1 MRDLRNA
8 MDDTS
13 FVATD
18 EMRSPISE
26 MISYPASRIAH
37 LVSRAPHPILFFRL
51 LLLLLVIFTLPVP
64 AEAHLNSTGMGP
76 IYDGLMHFLMSPED
90 LVPALAL
97 ALLAGLRGAA
107 YGRRASF
114 TLPVAWLVGS
124 LFGLT
129 AAATTGS
136 AVLSSLWFLLLGGLV
151 IADAK
156 LPLSAM
162 TALAALFG
170 LVHGYLNGT
179 GMGQSG
185 FAVVA
190 LLGLTS
196 GVFILI
202 VLAAAFVV
210 QLQAHWARI
219 AVRVAGSWIAA
230 SGLLMLGWSFRGS

>member
-8 MDDTS
+8 MDDTR

-26 MISYPASRIAH
+26 VISYPVSRISH
-37 LVSRAPHPILFFRL
+37 LVSRTPFQILFFRL

-114 TLPVAWLVGS
+114 TLPVAWLLGS

-129 AAATTGS
+129 AAATTGN

-162 TALAALFG
+162 TALAALLG

-185 FAVVA
+185 FAVVT
-190 LLGLTS
+190 LFGLTS
-196 GVFILI
+196 GVFVLI

-210 QLQAHWARI
+210 QLRAHWARI
-219 AVRVAGSWIAA
+219 AIRVAGSWIAA

>member
-8 MDDTS
+8 MDDTR

-18 EMRSPISE
+18 EIRSPISE
-26 MISYPASRIAH
+26 MISY
-37 LVSRAPHPILFFRL
+37 LVSRTPFQILFFRL
-51 LLLLLVIFTLPVP
+51 LLLLLLIFILPVP

-76 IYDGLMHFLMSPED
+76 IYDGVMHFLMSPED
-90 LVPALAL
+90 LIPALAL
-97 ALLAGLRGAA
+97 ALLAGLRGAP
-107 YGRRASF
+107 YGRRAAF

-179 GMGQSG
+179 GMGQSW
-185 FAVVA
+185 FAVIT

-196 GVFILI
+196 GVFVLI

-210 QLQAHWARI
+210 QLRAHWARI

>member
-1 MRDLRNA
+1 M
-8 MDDTS
+8 TQS
-13 FVATD
+13 FKRRKTVKVRLFHNL
-18 EMRSPISE
+18 EFLPFGFVSNFGFRISSFRS
-26 MISYPASRIAH
+26 A
-37 LVSRAPHPILFFRL
+37 V
-51 LLLLLVIFTLPVP
+51 LLLLVVSGIPAR

-76 IYDGLMHFLMSPED
+76 VYDGVMHFLMSPED

-107 YGRRASF
+107 YGRRAAF
-114 TLPVAWLVGS
+114 TLPLAWLAGS

-136 AVLSSLWFLLLGGLV
+136 AVSSSFWFLLLGGLV

-156 LPLSAM
+156 LSLSMM
-162 TALAALFG
+162 TALAALLG

-179 GMGQSG
+179 GMGQSA

-190 LLGLTS
+190 VLGLTS
-196 GVFILI
+196 GVFVLI

-210 QLQAHWARI
+210 QLRAHWARL

>member
-8 MDDTS
+8 MDDTR

-26 MISYPASRIAH
+26 MISYP
-37 LVSRAPHPILFFRL
+37 VSRTPFQILLFRL
-51 LLLLLVIFTLPVP
+51 LLLLLVIFTSPVP

-107 YGRRASF
+107 YGRRAAF
-114 TLPVAWLVGS
+114 TLPAAWLAGG

-129 AAATTGS
+129 AAASAES

-151 IADAK
+151 IADAR
-156 LPLSAM
+156 LSLSAM
-162 TALAALFG
+162 TALAVLLGF
-170 LVHGYLNGT
+170 VHGYSNGT
-179 GMGQSG
+179 GLGQSG
-185 FAVVA
+185 IALVAV
-190 LLGLTS
+190 LGLTS
-196 GVFILI
+196 GVFVSI

-210 QLQAHWARI
+210 QLRAQWARI
-219 AVRVAGSWIAA
+219 AIRVAGSWIAA
-230 SGLLMLGWSFRGS
+230 SGLLMLGWSLRGS